1 MTIAPDKSA
10 HDAHPLSPLP
20 PPYSTHHAHHLA
32 HHRVCHALYQ
42 NPSRRSRRA
51 PSANRG
57 IGLELVRQLS
67 QDGDNLVIATARDPT
82 KATELEKIKAASK
95 AAFHVV
101 PLDVASEASIHAVVP
116 HVESALGAHGL
127 DYLVNNAAAVRP
139 PPSPFTTQR

>member
-10 HDAHPLSPLP
+10 RLDAHPPPPLP
-20 PPYSTHHAHHLA
+20 PHSTHHAHHLA
-32 HHRVCHALYQ
+32 HHRVRHAL
-42 NPSRRSRRA
+42 PSHASYHSRRA

-67 QDGDNLVIATARDPT
+67 QDADNLVIATARDPT

-127 DYLVNNAAAVRP
+127 DYLVNNAAAVRA